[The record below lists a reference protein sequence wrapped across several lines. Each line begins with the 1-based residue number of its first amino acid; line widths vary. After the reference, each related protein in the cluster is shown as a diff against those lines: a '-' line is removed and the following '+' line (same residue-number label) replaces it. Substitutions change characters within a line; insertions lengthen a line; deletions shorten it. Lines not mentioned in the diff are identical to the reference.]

1 MPETVITTTEDRRPE
16 LEAFIRRLP
25 ALLAGRVTDERG
37 VAAGFRSRIGWA
49 VFSLI
54 APNFNQLGRGQPGA
68 DGTTWKPLSPA
79 YLAYQRPITGR
90 QRPKAGGKAPGGK
103 DGLLTEPQL
112 KLWNRTFAD
121 ALAWYIMREPDD
133 EARSHAAAIA
143 WIVVKKAGGKTKLAD
158 SRFGGRQAGVDYQ
171 MLVDT
176 GQLRRS
182 LQPGQLVEN
191 GVEANYLPSDDGQVF
206 DSQPTQIIVGTN
218 VKHAAPNHKRRRL
231 WPERFPADWWSQI
244 LGVAR
249 SGLVRIADLFTGAA

>member
-1 MPETVITTTEDRRPE
+1 MAETVVTVTTDRRE
-16 LEAFIRRLP
+16 DLDGFIRRLP
-25 ALLAGRVTDERG
+25 AILAGRVSDEHG
-37 VAAGFRSRIGWA
+37 IAAGFRSRIGWA

-68 DGTTWKPLSPA
+68 DGTTWKPLSPQ

-90 QRPKAGGKAPGGK
+90 KPPRAGGKAPGGN
-103 DGLLTEPQL
+103 DGLLTDTQL

-133 EARSHAAAIA
+133 EARGHAAAIA

-158 SRFGGRQAGVDYQ
+158 PAFGGRQAGVDYQ

-182 LQPGQLVEN
+182 LQPGLLAEN
-191 GVEANYLPSDDGQVF
+191 GPEATYQPADSEQLW
-206 DSQPTQIIVGTN
+206 DSQPTYIVVGSN
-218 VKHAAPNHKRRRL
+218 VKHAAPNHKRRPL
-231 WPERFPADWWSQI
+231 WPERFPADWWRQI

-249 SGLVRIADLFTGAA
+249 SGLVRIADLYGRAA